1 MKSIHIVLCLTKW
14 NRDIFETSQGGLG
27 YDFNKNTKDRNENDT
42 WSKIRQNEKKSLN
55 CNMVHLSVVIM
66 SNGLKAWGSTENR

>member
-42 WSKIRQNEKKSLN
+42 WSKIRQNEKKN
-55 CNMVHLSVVIM
+55 N
-66 SNGLKAWGSTENR
+66 

>member
-14 NRDIFETSQGGLG
+14 RDIFKTSQNGLG

-42 WSKIRQNEKKSLN
+42 WSKIRQNEKKIISLSTAIRFIYLL
-55 CNMVHLSVVIM
+55 LSCLM
-66 SNGLKAWGSTENR
+66 D

>member
-14 NRDIFETSQGGLG
+14 RDIFKTSQNGLG

-42 WSKIRQNEKKSLN
+42 WSKIRQNEKKN
-55 CNMVHLSVVIM
+55 N
-66 SNGLKAWGSTENR
+66 